1 MVQTR
6 AVVWIIMT
14 LILCTLIYATLNGDL
29 VEEVRTISALP
40 WGIATLV
47 DIYVGF
53 VLFSC
58 WIVSREESL
67 VRSGLWVFLLFI
79 GGNLIACIYVLI
91 AIYKSK
97 GDVQQFWM
105 GLGDAS
111 SERKA
116 NA

>member
-1 MVQTR
+1 MVRTR
-6 AVVWIIMT
+6 AIVWMIAT
-14 LILCTLIYATLNGDL
+14 LILCTLIYATINGDL

-47 DIYVGF
+47 DVYIGF

-58 WIVSREESL
+58 WVISREENL
-67 VRSGLWVFLLFI
+67 VPSGAWVFSLFI

-105 GLGDAS
+105 GLGDAR